1 MPFIARSASNLA
13 VSEIE
18 ILEFGIAEVIVSS
31 FSKKSG
37 KYCSKPFSLSPDTT
51 LSYM

>member
-1 MPFIARSASNLA
+1 MLFIARSASNVA
-13 VSEIE
+13 VSEMAIR
-18 ILEFGIAEVIVSS
+18 EFGTMEVIVSS

-37 KYCSKPFSLSPDTT
+37 KYCSKPFSLSPDVT